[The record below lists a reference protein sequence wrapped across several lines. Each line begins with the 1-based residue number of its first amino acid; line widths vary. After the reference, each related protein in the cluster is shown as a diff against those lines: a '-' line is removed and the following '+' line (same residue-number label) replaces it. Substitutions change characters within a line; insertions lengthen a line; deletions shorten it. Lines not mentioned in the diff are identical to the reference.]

1 MKKYNCPDC
10 FIKTD
15 SCNGCPRIY
24 GTNTY
29 GGLNLDWSK
38 LNINTYTATIPEPCR
53 HCAAHPS
60 NGGDGICWCIL
71 GSMNITC

>member
-10 FIKTD
+10 FIQTD

-38 LNINTYTATIPEPCR
+38 LNILSAQE
-53 HCAAHPS
+53 
-60 NGGDGICWCIL
+60 
-71 GSMNITC
+71 